1 MNYFDIIIGILL
13 IIGAIRGFIKGFV
26 SQLFGILALVVGI
39 FAAIKFS
46 SWAADKLVMW
56 FHIQSELLPI
66 ISFLVVFGAIA
77 VALIL
82 VGKLFDKVLE
92 TASLGI
98 INRLAGSIFAILK
111 TALIISVILWG
122 VNFIDTKVRFLP
134 DDAVNKSILYKPLS
148 LLAPAVL
155 PYLHLDDMPNDS
167 SKAGS
172 NAK

>member
-46 SWAADKLVMW
+46 SWAADKLVIW

-66 ISFLVVFGAIA
+66 ISFLVVFGVIA

-92 TASLGI
+92 AASLGI

-111 TALIISVILWG
+111 TALIISVVLWG
-122 VNFIDTKVRFLP
+122 INFLDAKTGFLP
-134 DDAVNKSILYKPLS
+134 KDAVSRSVLYAPLS
-148 LLAPAVL
+148 NLAPSVL
-155 PYLHLDDMPNDS
+155 PYLRME
-167 SKAGS
+167 SKSAKSESGN